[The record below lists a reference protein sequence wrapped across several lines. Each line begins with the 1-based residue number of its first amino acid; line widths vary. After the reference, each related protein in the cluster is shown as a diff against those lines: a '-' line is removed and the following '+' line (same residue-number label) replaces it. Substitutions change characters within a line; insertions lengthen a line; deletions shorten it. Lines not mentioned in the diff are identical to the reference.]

1 MPETKQATIEAMPQA
16 VVCIPSFR
24 RPEGL
29 RKTLASLAAQKVD
42 LPFAIVVVDNDAAG
56 QAGLAVA
63 RAFFAESGLQGL
75 ALVEP
80 TQGNCYAIN
89 TAFRTARQSYPSAD
103 WFLMIDDDEAASPVW
118 LAGMIS
124 AAKSFDADIVGG
136 PVNRQF
142 DAPASKAVLAHPL
155 FGSIEAP
162 TGPVDQIHGSGN
174 CLLSRRVFETLEK
187 PEFDVRFNFLG
198 GGDMDFFTRCRKAGF
213 KFAWSAQAVIIEYV
227 PETRMAPRWIM
238 ERSLRTGII
247 NYSIDRARRPDLKGA
262 VLLAAKNAVSLCLSL
277 PRAVSALV
285 RTGSLLPATHPPLMS
300 MGRIMA
306 SLGLTL
312 TPYKATQKKTGN
324 SFGPA

>member
-1 MPETKQATIEAMPQA
+1 MSEIMPEA

-29 RKTLASLAAQKVD
+29 KKTLASLAAQKVD
-42 LPFAIVVVDNDAAG
+42 FPFAVVVVDNDGAG
-56 QAGLAVA
+56 QQGLAVA
-63 RAFFAESGLQGL
+63 RAFFAENDMAGL

-89 TAFRTARQSYPSAD
+89 TAFRTARQSYPSAQ

-118 LAGMIS
+118 LGQMVS

-136 PVNRQF
+136 PVNREF
-142 DAPASKAVLAHPL
+142 DAPASRAVLSHPL

-174 CLLSRRVFETLEK
+174 CLISRRVFETLQR

-213 KFAWSAQAVIIEYV
+213 KFAWNANALIIEYV
-227 PETRMAPRWIM
+227 PESRMAPRWIM

-247 NYSIDRARRPDLKGA
+247 NYSIDRARRPGLRGGL
-262 VLLAAKNAVSLCLSL
+262 LLAAKNAVSLCLSL
-277 PRAVSALV
+277 FRAVSTLLK
-285 RTGSLLPATHPPLMS
+285 TGSLLPATHPPLMS
-300 MGRIMA
+300 VGRVMA
-306 SLGLTL
+306 SLGITL
-312 TPYKATQKKTGN
+312 TPYKAPAKK
-324 SFGPA
+324 S